1 MTDAKL
7 LRLSAVLIVLA
18 GYVFVFRSGEARI
31 GAQAAAN
38 AQTAQQLAEGE
49 RAVAER
55 GSLERDRAR
64 LRAGLRRLD
73 VVREAGALVA
83 RYVRDAAALAAER
96 HCAIVAITGNGTQS
110 SAPAGPPAAGGAF
123 EAIALETTVEGRYA
137 DVLAT
142 IRALS
147 GSPVLAAVDVAS
159 LSRKN
164 PNTTDATVTAVLHVA
179 LQRLAA
185 ASAEAADARAR

>member
-7 LRLSAVLIVLA
+7 VRLSAVLIVLA

-38 AQTAQQLAEGE
+38 EQTAQRLAQGE
-49 RAVAER
+49 RAVATR
-55 GSLERDRAR
+55 ASLERDRAR
-64 LRAGLRRLD
+64 LRAGLRRID
-73 VVREAGALVA
+73 VAHEAGTLVA
-83 RYVRDAAALAAER
+83 RYVRNAAALAAER
-96 HCAIVAITGNGTQS
+96 HCAIVAISGNGAPS
-110 SAPAGPPAAGGAF
+110 RVPAAPPAGGDPF

-142 IRALS
+142 IRGLS
-147 GSPVLAAVDVAS
+147 TSPVLAAVDVAS
-159 LSRKN
+159 LARKN
-164 PNTTDATVTAVLHVA
+164 PNTSDATVTAVLHVA

-185 ASAEAADARAR
+185 ASAGGADVPAR